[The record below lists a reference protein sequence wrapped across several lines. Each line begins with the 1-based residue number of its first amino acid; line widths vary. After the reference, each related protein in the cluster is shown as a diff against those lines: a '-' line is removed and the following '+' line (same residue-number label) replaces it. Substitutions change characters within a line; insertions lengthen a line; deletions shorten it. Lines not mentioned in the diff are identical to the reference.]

1 MEDQPHIPSQAQEA
15 VQESPYDKTRTV
27 LPAATIIIHLMV
39 YYLHMS
45 STAVEHHN
53 SSVCVISH
61 RTAAI
66 SCSGP

>member
-15 VQESPYDKTRTV
+15 VQESPYDKTRPV

-61 RTAAI
+61 CTAAI